1 MAFTCEQTRYIHSH
15 DLTNILISR
24 YISISYDIEKYH
36 DNIWP
41 YRSALAVSLSAGGVW
56 RSSTNNALRS
66 VWPKWFV
73 LDTRTICLLRRCEG
87 ERESSDERGKTKRK
101 HASRERDVCAC
112 CAELQFAQRSMREPC
127 FWQSRGPFTVLDQ
140 AAGPVT
146 HRKPILG
153 ALKLGLHIESCLQ
166 VTSNK
171 QRRRTALQ
179 NPTKDETQRLP
190 SELTL
195 TRHKHHHHKQKFT
208 KFSEE
213 SHAF

>member
-1 MAFTCEQTRYIHSH
+1 MA
-15 DLTNILISR
+15 ISLGPSR
-24 YISISYDIEKYH
+24 QSLRGGRRVEG
-36 DNIWP
+36 
-41 YRSALAVSLSAGGVW
+41 VS

-127 FWQSRGPFTVLDQ
+127 FWQSRGPFTELDQ

-179 NPTKDETQRLP
+179 NPGWALHFVSQRMRR
-190 SELTL
+190 SG
-195 TRHKHHHHKQKFT
+195 
-208 KFSEE
+208 
-213 SHAF
+213 SHQN